1 MRLQKYNLQVMY
13 KKGKELNIAD
23 TLSRAYL
30 PEVNA
35 SEFIREVEGA
45 DHRDGIVITK
55 ERWQQLKNTSADD
68 PAQHKLRGLGRSRC
82 LP

>member
-13 KKGKELNIAD
+13 KKGNELKIAD
-23 TLSRAYL
+23 TLSRAIL

-45 DHRDGIVITK
+45 DHRDGMVVTK
-55 ERWQQLKNTSADD
+55 QRWQLSSKRTPQLTILCS
-68 PAQHKLRGLGRSRC
+68 GSY
-82 LP
+82 